1 MILAVTGGT
10 GFVGGALIDR
20 ALAAGHRV
28 RALTRR
34 PQPERPGVT
43 WIAGDLAD
51 PADLCVG
58 ADAVVHVAGA
68 VNAKDRAGFAAGNV
82 AGTETIVAA
91 ARAAGVARFV
101 HVSSLVARE
110 PELSN
115 YGWSKAEAERVVMAS
130 GLGWSIVRPP
140 AVYGPGDLD
149 QRDLFRAAKLGVAVM
164 PPPGRMSAIHVGD
177 LARLL
182 LILATAPADHALY
195 EADGPDGP
203 ITHEIYFREIGAA
216 VGRRPLP
223 LPLPGAVLKLAA
235 RIDGAL
241 RGDKARL
248 TMDRVAYM
256 THADWGAD
264 PAKAPPPG
272 LWKPDMS
279 LKRGMA
285 DAVRWYRANGLL

>member
-34 PQPERPGVT
+34 PQPDRPGVT
-43 WIAGDLAD
+43 WIAGDLAN
-51 PADLCVG
+51 PGDLCVG

-82 AGTETIVAA
+82 VGTETIVAA
-91 ARAAGVARFV
+91 ARAAGVTRFV

-115 YGWSKAEAERVVMAS
+115 YGWSKAEAERVVTAS

-203 ITHEIYFREIGAA
+203 ITHETYFREIGAA

>member
-34 PQPERPGVT
+34 PQPDRSGVT

-51 PADLCVG
+51 PGDLCVG

-91 ARAAGVARFV
+91 ARAAGVTRFV

-115 YGWSKAEAERVVMAS
+115 YGWSKAEAERVVTAS

-216 VGRRPLP
+216 VGRWPLP

-285 DAVRWYRANGLL
+285 DTVRWYRANGLL